1 MGREP
6 RQPGAAPAR
15 AARRPYAGLRSFA
28 RASFLLAFLL
38 VAGAGRAAAQGTYE
52 RPVETAP
59 SPQDIGGGYVLPP
72 AQRPRPL
79 SEWREALDVGL
90 LAAALALTAWLV
102 LGRRSRRATVALV
115 LACLLYF
122 GFYRE
127 GCVCPIGAI
136 QNVTAALADPGYA
149 LPLVVVAIFFLP
161 LIAALFFGRVFCG
174 AACPL
179 GAIQELVLL
188 KPLHVPRRLDR
199 ALGALKWVY
208 LALAIWFAA
217 LPAAARDFVIC
228 RYDPFVSFF
237 RWTGFAHMFVI
248 GGALLLLGTLVGRP
262 YCRWLCP
269 YGALL
274 SLVARLS
281 WRGVSVTPER
291 ESDCGLC
298 LDACPYG
305 AIEKLR
311 AVRATCLACARCF
324 RACPYQRGVEPPPER
339 APDAPGER
347 SPA

>member
-6 RQPGAAPAR
+6 SQPCAAPVR
-15 AARRPYAGLRSFA
+15 AVDHPAVWRRALACGL
-28 RASFLLAFLL
+28 LLF
-38 VAGAGRAAAQGTYE
+38 VCVTGAGPAAAQGGYE

-59 SPQDIGGGYVLPP
+59 SQEDIGGGYVVPP
-72 AQRPRPL
+72 VQRPRPL
-79 SEWREALDVGL
+79 SDWREVQDVGL
-90 LAAALALTAWLV
+90 LAAALGLTAWLV
-102 LGRRSRRATVALV
+102 LGRRSRRATVLLV
-115 LACLLYF
+115 LACVGYF

-136 QNVTAALADPGYA
+136 QNVTASLADPGYA

-188 KPLHVPRRLDR
+188 KPLRVPRRLDR
-199 ALGALKWVY
+199 GLGTLKWVY
-208 LALAIWFAA
+208 LALAVWFAA
-217 LPAAARDFVIC
+217 QPAAARDFVIC

-237 RWTGFAHMFVI
+237 RWTGFAHLFVI

-281 WRGVSVTPER
+281 WRGVSITPEK
-291 ESDCGLC
+291 ETDCGLC

-311 AVRATCLACARCF
+311 ALRATCLACARCY
-324 RACPYQRGVEPPPER
+324 RACPYQRGLEQEPS
-339 APDAPGER
+339 AAGGAPGER